1 MQPLLAQIFDLLL
14 PFRFFLKFRHHL
26 ERLSDDLLIPSPLTG
41 EG

>member
-1 MQPLLAQIFDLLL
+1 MQPLSVPKSDLLL
-14 PFRFFLKFRHHL
+14 PFLLFLKFSHHF